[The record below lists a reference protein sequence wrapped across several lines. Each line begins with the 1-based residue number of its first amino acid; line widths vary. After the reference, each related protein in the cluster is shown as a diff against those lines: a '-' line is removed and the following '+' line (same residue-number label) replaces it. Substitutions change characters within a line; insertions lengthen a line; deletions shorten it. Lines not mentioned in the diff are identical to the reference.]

1 MDLEQI
7 VTNYGYIGVL
17 IGTFLEGETILII
30 AGFLAHQG
38 YLELIYVI
46 VAAFVGTLAGDQLYF
61 YIGRFKG
68 KKFIENRPAWQPRI
82 KRVNTLLD
90 KHQTLVILGFRFVY
104 GIRTV
109 VPFVLGTSGISPI
122 RFLILNA
129 CGAFVWA
136 VVIGALGYYFGYA
149 VEGVLGNIKH
159 YEKWIIAVIILMGT
173 TLWLIYLLRIKKN
186 QAWKIKQPSYL
197 VHTGVV
203 CSHNFVKNNIS
214 LKF

>member
-38 YLELIYVI
+38 YLKLIYVI
-46 VAAFVGTLAGDQLYF
+46 AAAFVGTLAGDQFYF
-61 YIGRFKG
+61 YIGHFKG

-82 KRVNTLLD
+82 KRVNTLLSN
-90 KHQTLVILGFRFVY
+90 HQTLLILGFRFVY

-122 RFLILNA
+122 RFLILNS

-136 VVIGALGYYFGYA
+136 VVIGVLGYYFGYA
-149 VEGVLGNIKH
+149 VESMLGNIKH
-159 YEKWIIAVIILMGT
+159 YEKWIITVIILMGIT
-173 TLWLIYLLRIKKN
+173 VWLIYLWRIKKKSGMEN
-186 QAWKIKQPSYL
+186 K
-197 VHTGVV
+197 TT
-203 CSHNFVKNNIS
+203 
-214 LKF
+214 